1 MSEDLFDSILDFLLE
16 TISNPGKAIGRLWIA
31 WWIWSSVRKA
41 YKRISGKDKPTEQPA
56 PVEATPAPKPIAAA
70 PPVASPPPA
79 PRPQASRPQ
88 ASRPQPPRVQA
99 PAASNSRAAAS
110 PRPARTESRWGALV
124 ERAEDVRL
132 RLLRDNRLSWAEPVV
147 VSDVLAPLQE
157 ARQRD
162 TDPQQLPPRTAG
174 AVLALQLL
182 ERRLENNA
190 DEPSATVLTVI
201 DAVAK
206 ACQQPLVEYTDA
218 ENIVWF
224 GRTPLSVRGHVEDG
238 LHARGLTR
246 ELLPLGVRPA
256 QPSEGTHLNDYAKVV
271 HGLGRRWVAALPGLL
286 SQLQT
291 RLSLPSQMR
300 LVDVKQGY
308 DERMVYASFGPWLPA
323 LCADILLTLRLGNG
337 YVTVLRRAVIASGD
351 GATQATHK
359 AGMLTAEPPLLLRLH
374 AALLVLDLLGR
385 HDDARRHQELVAAE
399 PIDTSRSRLP
409 LSGGQSLSIGTDY
422 LLAITEDITRNILEV
437 RAPALG
443 GVSLSDWPG
452 LSQTLEDAHEQVLL
466 SQTLK
471 RSDVPHG
478 TDAAQVLSAA
488 WLAWDAGGDPEI
500 LLARVHKALAPRA
513 KAVAAKEPVAVAKA
527 RPRSLHAAFRDPATI
542 RAAIVLGAELG
553 SRGGSRSGLSADS
566 RGGSRRV

>member
-1 MSEDLFDSILDFLLE
+1 MSEDFLDSILDFLLE

-31 WWIWSSVRKA
+31 WWIWSSIRKA
-41 YKRISGKDKPTEQPA
+41 YKRISGKDKPVEQPA
-56 PVEATPAPKPIAAA
+56 PVEAAPAPKPVAAA
-70 PPVASPPPA
+70 PPVASPPAA
-79 PRPQASRPQ
+79 PRPQPSR
-88 ASRPQPPRVQA
+88 SQPPRVPA
-99 PAASNSRAAAS
+99 PAASASRVAAS
-110 PRPARTESRWGALV
+110 PKPARTESRWGAFV

-157 ARQRD
+157 ARQSD

-190 DEPSATVLTVI
+190 EEPSATVLTVI

-224 GRTPLSVRGHVEDG
+224 GRTPLSVRGRVEDG

-246 ELLPLGVRPA
+246 ELLPLGV
-256 QPSEGTHLNDYAKVV
+256 PSSVGTHLNDYAKVV
-271 HGLGRRWVAALPGLL
+271 HSLGRRWVAALPGLL

-291 RLSLPSQMR
+291 RLSLPPQMR
-300 LVDVKQGY
+300 LVDVRQGY

-351 GATQATHK
+351 RATQATHK

-374 AALLVLDLLGR
+374 AALLVLDQLGR
-385 HDDARRHQELVAAE
+385 HDDARRHQELVGAE
-399 PIDTSRSRLP
+399 AIDTSRSQLP

-422 LLAITEDITRNILEV
+422 LLAITEDITRNVLEV

-443 GVSLSDWPG
+443 GVSLHEWPG
-452 LSQTLEDAHEQVLL
+452 LSQTLEDAHEQVSL

-488 WLAWDAGGDPEI
+488 WLAWDAGGDPET
-500 LLARVHKALAPRA
+500 LLARVHRAIAPRA
-513 KAVAAKEPVAVAKA
+513 KAVAAKEPVAAKA

-553 SRGGSRSGLSADS
+553 TRGGSRSGSSSDS